1 MAAKQEVGRWEN
13 HCQVVSDRQP
23 KPPTALNYREYRRDL
38 RLSLGDS
45 DVNPVAAANRYLQR
59 LPLQRPLDEAKG
71 DSSTGAV
78 QPPGLIATGR
88 ATNGQRRRGFASKGI
103 KAQRH
108 LF

>member
-78 QPPGLIATGR
+78 QPQGSLQLAEQQTGKGV
-88 ATNGQRRRGFASKGI
+88 AASHP
-103 KAQRH
+103 RE
-108 LF
+108 